1 MATKEN
7 VPKRTWVEPEIVE
20 LDVMDTHALPMRGA
34 DVGGNPF
41 PDCQRS

>member
-1 MATKEN
+1 MVDNKQ
-7 VPKRTWVEPEIVE
+7 KMDWLEPEVRDLE
-20 LDVMDTHALPMRGA
+20 VQETNASPNLGA